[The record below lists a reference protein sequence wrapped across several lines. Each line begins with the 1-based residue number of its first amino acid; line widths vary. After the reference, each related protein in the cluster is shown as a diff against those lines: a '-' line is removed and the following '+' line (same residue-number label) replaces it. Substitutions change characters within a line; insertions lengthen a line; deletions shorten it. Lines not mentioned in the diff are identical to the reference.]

1 MDGWC
6 YAGGYALISNNLK
19 QAAYAQETYVAII
32 VLLTL
37 SSPELTD
44 AIRVCNVPVE
54 KFDDLGENIY
64 GCVSNGQ
71 RYLFIPFEIDLPQD
85 DKTGA
90 VSAKLNIDNV
100 NRQIVQY
107 ARETKQA
114 LDCDIQCVLSNNLDY
129 IELEY
134 KGFKLTNVKYDG
146 FTVSGNLSIDYLG
159 LEPFPCGRF
168 TPSGFPGLF

>member
-1 MDGWC
+1 M
-6 YAGGYALISNNLK
+6 ISNNLK
-19 QAAYAQETYVAII
+19 EVSYAQETDVAIV

-37 SSPELTD
+37 SSSDLND
-44 AIRVCNVPVE
+44 SIRVCNVPIE
-54 KFDDLGENIY
+54 KFDDLGENVY
-64 GCVSNGQ
+64 GCTSNNQ
-71 RYLFIPFEIDLPQD
+71 RFLFVPFEIDLPQD

-90 VSAKLNIDNV
+90 VTAKLTIDNV

-107 ARETKQA
+107 ARETKKA
-114 LDCDIQCVLSNNLDY
+114 INVIIQCVLSNDLDY
-129 IELEY
+129 VELEY
-134 KGFKLTNVKYDG
+134 KDFKLTNVKYDG